1 MARPKMLTTK
11 EAAEVMGISHR
22 TLQRYVTEGK
32 VRPSYRLPGGQMRWD
47 IEDLKDQLRVK
58 DEDE

>member
-1 MARPKMLTTK
+1 MARPRMLTTK
-11 EAAEVMGISHR
+11 EAAEVMGISPR

-47 IEDLKDQLRVK
+47 LDDLKQQLREK
-58 DEDE
+58 DRDE